1 MPHKNLVTYNAMLS
15 AYLRSGMLDEASRF
29 FNTMPERNGNLE
41 GAYCLFRAMPEKNVV
56 SWTAM
61 IGGFAWNGFYE
72 KALLLFLE
80 MLRVSDA
87 KPNGETFVSLLH
99 AQLIVN
105 SWGIDDYDGRLRKG
119 LVRMYSGFALM
130 DSAHN
135 VFEANMKDC
144 DDQCFNSMINGY
156 VQAG

>member
-29 FNTMPERNGNLE
+29 FNTMPERN
-41 GAYCLFRAMPEKNVV
+41 
-56 SWTAM
+56 
-61 IGGFAWNGFYE
+61 
-72 KALLLFLE
+72 
-80 MLRVSDA
+80 
-87 KPNGETFVSLLH
+87 LH

-105 SWGIDDYDGRLRKG
+105 SWGIDDYDGRLQKG